1 MGLIKAIIVLSISVV
16 VSNIFLR
23 FLKKNKSKP
32 IIKQIEPYINN
43 RSNIIIFIM
52 MLLLILT

>member
-16 VSNIFLR
+16 ISDIFIR

-32 IIKQIEPYINN
+32 VIKQIEPYINH